1 MPSARAAER
10 LAGEAGVI
18 TLPGSFF
25 GPGQEDHLR
34 FAFTNVDEE
43 QIACLA
49 ERLASVTDR

>member
-10 LAGEAGVI
+10 LASQAGVV

-34 FAFTNVDEE
+34 FAFTNVDDR
-43 QIACLA
+43 QIASLA
-49 ERLASVTDR
+49 ARLASIADR